1 MLKKLRISN
10 YALIDNVEISFENGM
25 TSITGETGAG
35 KSILL
40 GGLSLVLG
48 SRVDNTKIIN
58 KDKKCFVEAT
68 FDLNGQNLEVF
79 FSDNDLDFDN
89 QTIIRREINQSG
101 KSRAFVNDTP
111 VRLDQLSSLT
121 NSLLDI
127 HSQFNNLNILD
138 TNFIFLI
145 LDSLS
150 NNTIN
155 FNTYSNDFKSLMA
168 LEKKIQEKEIQRD
181 TLDSDLDYNNYL
193 LNEFNSIDL
202 DNIDLEDIENKVKEA
217 DNVDDIKEA
226 LSLINE
232 EFNSEHVG
240 ISEKLSNI
248 VRKLNKVSGSSN
260 RINSLADSLSSIIQS
275 LNDMIDDSQS
285 ILNDLSNSEED
296 INQLRGNL
304 DKIYTLQNKHRVSS
318 IDELIKI
325 KENLILVVDGH
336 QDIDQEIKD
345 LKSSKDIL
353 LSDLI
358 SRANLIH
365 KKRYSVKND
374 FEKLLNQN
382 LSELGM
388 NNSEIKID
396 LSKTESIQKNGFSE
410 GRFLLKSKKGDK
422 YSDLRNIASGGEVS
436 RIMLSIKSIL
446 SSYIKLSTII
456 FDEIDTGISGS
467 VSSKVA
473 DLMGQMSKN
482 MQVIV
487 ITHTPQVAS
496 KGDFHYKVFKK
507 EVENKIITDIKLLED
522 KERVKEIAEMLSGD
536 KSNKSANELANELL
550 NYVYLYNMN
559 MKHKNSNNSGAWIG
573 VWTAIGAAV
582 FASTNQPVWLAVGV
596 AIGAAF
602 SWQKPKNKKY
612 K

>member
-89 QTIIRREINQSG
+89 HTIIRREINQSG

-155 FNTYSNDFKSLMA
+155 FNTYTNDFKSLMA
-168 LEKKIQEKEIQRD
+168 LEKKIKEKEIQRD

-226 LSLINE
+226 LALINE

-353 LSDLI
+353 LKDLI

-410 GRFLLKSKKGDK
+410 GKFLLKSNKGDK

-550 NYVYLYNMN
+550 N
-559 MKHKNSNNSGAWIG
+559 
-573 VWTAIGAAV
+573 
-582 FASTNQPVWLAVGV
+582 
-596 AIGAAF
+596 
-602 SWQKPKNKKY
+602 
-612 K
+612 

>member
-89 QTIIRREINQSG
+89 HTIIRREINQSG

-155 FNTYSNDFKSLMA
+155 FNTYTNDFKSLMA

-193 LNEFNSIDL
+193 LKEFNSIDL

-226 LSLINE
+226 LALINE

-410 GRFLLKSKKGDK
+410 GKFLLKSNKGDK

-550 NYVYLYNMN
+550 N
-559 MKHKNSNNSGAWIG
+559 
-573 VWTAIGAAV
+573 
-582 FASTNQPVWLAVGV
+582 
-596 AIGAAF
+596 
-602 SWQKPKNKKY
+602 
-612 K
+612 

>member
-1 MLKKLRISN
+1 MLKKLKISN
-10 YALIDNVEISFENGM
+10 YALIDNIEISFENGM

-68 FDLNGQNLEVF
+68 FDLEGKDLEIF
-79 FSDNDLDFDN
+79 FLDSDLDYDN
-89 QTIIRREINQSG
+89 QTIIRREVNQNG
-101 KSRAFVNDTP
+101 KSRAFINDTP
-111 VRLDQLSSLT
+111 VRLDQLTSLT

-127 HSQFNNLNILD
+127 HSQFNNLKILD

-150 NNTIN
+150 SNTVN
-155 FNTYSNDFKSLMA
+155 ANTYKKDFKSLVE
-168 LEKKIQEKEIQRD
+168 LEKKIQEKEIQRN
-181 TLDSDLDYNNYL
+181 TLESDLDYNNYL
-193 LNEFNSIDL
+193 LNEFNSTDLDSIDL
-202 DNIDLEDIENKVKEA
+202 DYIENKVKEA
-217 DNVDDIKEA
+217 DSVDDIKEA

-232 EFNSEHVG
+232 EFNSEHIG
-240 ISEKLSNI
+240 ISERLLNI
-248 VRKLNKVSGSSN
+248 VRKLNKVTGSSN
-260 RINSLADSLSSIIQS
+260 RVKSLADNLSSIIQR
-275 LNDMIDDSQS
+275 LNDIIDDSQL
-285 ILNDLSNSEED
+285 ILNDLSSSEED
-296 INQLRGNL
+296 VNKLRENL
-304 DKIYTLQNKHRVSS
+304 NKIYTLQNKHRVSS
-318 IDELIKI
+318 IDELINI
-325 KENLILVVDGH
+325 KENLLLVIDGH
-336 QDIDQEIKD
+336 QNIDQEIKD
-345 LKSSKDIL
+345 LKSLKD
-353 LSDLI
+353 DLI
-358 SRANLIH
+358 KDLTSRANSIH
-365 KKRYSVKND
+365 EKRYSVKND

-410 GRFLLKSKKGDK
+410 GKFLLKSNKGDK

-473 DLMGQMSKN
+473 DLMDKMSKN

-496 KGDFHYKVFKK
+496 KGDYHYKVFKK

-550 NYVYLYNMN
+550 N
-559 MKHKNSNNSGAWIG
+559 
-573 VWTAIGAAV
+573 
-582 FASTNQPVWLAVGV
+582 
-596 AIGAAF
+596 
-602 SWQKPKNKKY
+602 
-612 K
+612 

>member
-89 QTIIRREINQSG
+89 HTIIRREINQSG

-155 FNTYSNDFKSLMA
+155 FNTYTNDFKSLMA
-168 LEKKIQEKEIQRD
+168 LEKKIKEKEIQRD

-202 DNIDLEDIENKVKEA
+202 GNIDLEDIENKVKEA

-226 LSLINE
+226 LALINE

-248 VRKLNKVSGSSN
+248 VKKLNKVSGSSN

-275 LNDMIDDSQS
+275 LNDIIDDSQS
-285 ILNDLSNSEED
+285 ILNDLSNSEEN

-353 LSDLI
+353 LGDLI

-410 GRFLLKSKKGDK
+410 GKFLLKSNKGDK
-422 YSDLRNIASGGEVS
+422 YSDLRDIASGGEVS

-522 KERVKEIAEMLSGD
+522 KDRVKEIAEMLSGD

-550 NYVYLYNMN
+550 N
-559 MKHKNSNNSGAWIG
+559 
-573 VWTAIGAAV
+573 
-582 FASTNQPVWLAVGV
+582 
-596 AIGAAF
+596 
-602 SWQKPKNKKY
+602 
-612 K
+612 

>member
-89 QTIIRREINQSG
+89 HTIIRREINQSG

-155 FNTYSNDFKSLMA
+155 FNTYTNDFKSLMA
-168 LEKKIQEKEIQRD
+168 LEKKIKEKEIQRD

-226 LSLINE
+226 LALINE

-248 VRKLNKVSGSSN
+248 VKKLNKVSGSSN

-353 LSDLI
+353 LGDLI

-410 GRFLLKSKKGDK
+410 GKFLLKSNKGDK
-422 YSDLRNIASGGEVS
+422 YRDLRNIASGGEIS

-550 NYVYLYNMN
+550 N
-559 MKHKNSNNSGAWIG
+559 
-573 VWTAIGAAV
+573 
-582 FASTNQPVWLAVGV
+582 
-596 AIGAAF
+596 
-602 SWQKPKNKKY
+602 
-612 K
+612 

>member
-1 MLKKLRISN
+1 MLKKIRINN
-10 YALIDNVEISFENGM
+10 YALIDNVEISFEKGM

-58 KDKKCFVEAT
+58 KDKKCFVEAV
-68 FDLNGQNLEVF
+68 FDLTGQNLEMF

-89 QTIIRREINQSG
+89 QTIIRREVNQTG
-101 KSRAFVNDTP
+101 KSRAFINDTP

-138 TNFIFLI
+138 ANFIFLI

-150 NNTIN
+150 NNTVN
-155 FNTYSNDFKSLMA
+155 FNTYSKDFKYLME

-181 TLDSDLDYNNYL
+181 TLESDFDYNNYL
-193 LNEFNSIDL
+193 LNEFNSINLDDINQEDL
-202 DNIDLEDIENKVKEA
+202 ENKVKEA

-232 EFNSEHVG
+232 EFNSEYEGV
-240 ISEKLSNI
+240 SEKFSNI

-260 RINSLADSLSSIIQS
+260 RVNSLADSLTSIIQS
-275 LNDMIDDSQS
+275 LNDIIEDSQS
-285 ILNDLSNSEED
+285 ILNDLSNPDED
-296 INQLRGNL
+296 INQLRSNL

-325 KENLILVVDGH
+325 KENLLLVVDGH

-345 LKSSKDIL
+345 LESSKDIL
-353 LSDLI
+353 LKDLI
-358 SRANLIH
+358 SKANLIH
-365 KKRYSVKND
+365 EKRYSVKND

-410 GRFLLKSKKGDK
+410 GKFLLKSNKGDN
-422 YSDLRNIASGGEVS
+422 YSDLRNIASGGEIS

-446 SSYIKLSTII
+446 SGYIKLSTII

-473 DLMGQMSKN
+473 DLMCQMSKN

-496 KGDFHYKVFKK
+496 KGDFHFKVFKR
-507 EVENKIITDIKLLED
+507 EVENKIITDIKLLKD

-550 NYVYLYNMN
+550 N
-559 MKHKNSNNSGAWIG
+559 
-573 VWTAIGAAV
+573 
-582 FASTNQPVWLAVGV
+582 
-596 AIGAAF
+596 
-602 SWQKPKNKKY
+602 
-612 K
+612 

>member
-89 QTIIRREINQSG
+89 HTIIRREINQSG

-155 FNTYSNDFKSLMA
+155 FNTYTNDFKSLMA
-168 LEKKIQEKEIQRD
+168 LEKKIKEKEIQRD

-226 LSLINE
+226 LALINE

-353 LSDLI
+353 LGDLI

-410 GRFLLKSKKGDK
+410 GKFLLKSNKGDK

-522 KERVKEIAEMLSGD
+522 KDRVKEIAEMLSGD

-550 NYVYLYNMN
+550 N
-559 MKHKNSNNSGAWIG
+559 
-573 VWTAIGAAV
+573 
-582 FASTNQPVWLAVGV
+582 
-596 AIGAAF
+596 
-602 SWQKPKNKKY
+602 
-612 K
+612 

>member
-1 MLKKLRISN
+1 MLKRLRISN

-40 GGLSLVLG
+40 GGLSLVIG

-68 FDLNGQNLEVF
+68 FDLKDQNLEVF

-155 FNTYSNDFKSLMA
+155 FNTYTNDFRSLMA

-193 LNEFNSIDL
+193 LNEFKSIDL
-202 DNIDLEDIENKVKEA
+202 DNVDLEDIENKVKEA
-217 DNVDDIKEA
+217 DNLDDIKEA

-285 ILNDLSNSEED
+285 ILDDLSNSEED

-304 DKIYTLQNKHRVSS
+304 DIIFTLQNKHRVSS

-325 KENLILVVDGH
+325 KENLILLVDGH

-353 LSDLI
+353 LKDLI

-410 GRFLLKSKKGDK
+410 GRFLLKSNKGDK

-473 DLMGQMSKN
+473 DLMDQMSKN

-507 EVENKIITDIKLLED
+507 EVENKIITDIKLLND

-550 NYVYLYNMN
+550 N
-559 MKHKNSNNSGAWIG
+559 
-573 VWTAIGAAV
+573 
-582 FASTNQPVWLAVGV
+582 
-596 AIGAAF
+596 
-602 SWQKPKNKKY
+602 
-612 K
+612 

>member
-1 MLKKLRISN
+1 MLKRLRISN

-89 QTIIRREINQSG
+89 HTIIRREINQSG

-155 FNTYSNDFKSLMA
+155 FNTYTNDFKSLMA
-168 LEKKIQEKEIQRD
+168 LEKKIKEKEIQRD

-226 LSLINE
+226 LALINE

-248 VRKLNKVSGSSN
+248 VKKLNKVSGSSN

-353 LSDLI
+353 LGDLI

-410 GRFLLKSKKGDK
+410 GKFLLKSNKGDK

-522 KERVKEIAEMLSGD
+522 NERVKEIAEMLSGD

-550 NYVYLYNMN
+550 N
-559 MKHKNSNNSGAWIG
+559 
-573 VWTAIGAAV
+573 
-582 FASTNQPVWLAVGV
+582 
-596 AIGAAF
+596 
-602 SWQKPKNKKY
+602 
-612 K
+612 

>member
-89 QTIIRREINQSG
+89 HTIIRREINQSG

-155 FNTYSNDFKSLMA
+155 FNTYTNDFKSLMA
-168 LEKKIQEKEIQRD
+168 LEKKIKEKEIQRD

-226 LSLINE
+226 LALINE

-353 LSDLI
+353 LGDLI

-410 GRFLLKSKKGDK
+410 GKFLLKSNKGDK
-422 YSDLRNIASGGEVS
+422 YSDLRDIASGGEVS

-473 DLMGQMSKN
+473 DLMGQMSNN

-550 NYVYLYNMN
+550 N
-559 MKHKNSNNSGAWIG
+559 
-573 VWTAIGAAV
+573 
-582 FASTNQPVWLAVGV
+582 
-596 AIGAAF
+596 
-602 SWQKPKNKKY
+602 
-612 K
+612 

>member
-1 MLKKLRISN
+1 MLKRLRISN

-68 FDLNGQNLEVF
+68 FDLKDQNLEVF

-155 FNTYSNDFKSLMA
+155 FNTYTNDFKSLMA

-193 LNEFNSIDL
+193 LNEFKSIDL
-202 DNIDLEDIENKVKEA
+202 DNVDLEDIENKVKEA
-217 DNVDDIKEA
+217 DSLEDIKEA

-285 ILNDLSNSEED
+285 ILDDLSNSEED

-304 DKIYTLQNKHRVSS
+304 DRIYTLQNKHRVSS

-325 KENLILVVDGH
+325 KENLILLVDGH

-353 LSDLI
+353 LKDLI

-410 GRFLLKSKKGDK
+410 GRFLLKSNKGDK

-473 DLMGQMSKN
+473 DLMDQMSKN

-507 EVENKIITDIKLLED
+507 EVENKIITDIKLLND

-536 KSNKSANELANELL
+536 KSNKSANDLANELL
-550 NYVYLYNMN
+550 N
-559 MKHKNSNNSGAWIG
+559 
-573 VWTAIGAAV
+573 
-582 FASTNQPVWLAVGV
+582 
-596 AIGAAF
+596 
-602 SWQKPKNKKY
+602 
-612 K
+612 

>member
-1 MLKKLRISN
+1 MLKRLRISN

-150 NNTIN
+150 NNTIS
-155 FNTYSNDFKSLMA
+155 FNTYTNDFKSLMA

-193 LNEFNSIDL
+193 LNEFKSIDL
-202 DNIDLEDIENKVKEA
+202 DNVDLEDIENKVKEA
-217 DNVDDIKEA
+217 DNLEDIKEA

-275 LNDMIDDSQS
+275 LNDMIDDSES

-296 INQLRGNL
+296 INQLRVNL

-318 IDELIKI
+318 LDELIKI

-336 QDIDQEIKD
+336 QDIDQEIED

-353 LSDLI
+353 LRDLI

-410 GRFLLKSKKGDK
+410 GRFLLKSNKGDK

-473 DLMGQMSKN
+473 DLMDQMSKN

-550 NYVYLYNMN
+550 N
-559 MKHKNSNNSGAWIG
+559 
-573 VWTAIGAAV
+573 
-582 FASTNQPVWLAVGV
+582 
-596 AIGAAF
+596 
-602 SWQKPKNKKY
+602 
-612 K
+612 

>member
-89 QTIIRREINQSG
+89 HTIIRREINQSG

-155 FNTYSNDFKSLMA
+155 FNTYTNDFKSLMA
-168 LEKKIQEKEIQRD
+168 LEKKIKEKEIQRD

-193 LNEFNSIDL
+193 LNEFNSIDI

-226 LSLINE
+226 LALINE

-248 VRKLNKVSGSSN
+248 VKKLNKVSGSSN

-318 IDELIKI
+318 IDELFKI

-353 LSDLI
+353 LGDLI

-410 GRFLLKSKKGDK
+410 GKFLLKSNKGDK

-473 DLMGQMSKN
+473 DLMDQMSKN

-522 KERVKEIAEMLSGD
+522 KDRVKEIAEMLSGD

-550 NYVYLYNMN
+550 N
-559 MKHKNSNNSGAWIG
+559 
-573 VWTAIGAAV
+573 
-582 FASTNQPVWLAVGV
+582 
-596 AIGAAF
+596 
-602 SWQKPKNKKY
+602 
-612 K
+612 

>member
-68 FDLNGQNLEVF
+68 FELNGQNLEVF

-89 QTIIRREINQSG
+89 HTIIRREINQSG

-155 FNTYSNDFKSLMA
+155 FNTYTNDFKSLMA

-410 GRFLLKSKKGDK
+410 GKFLLKSNKGDK

-550 NYVYLYNMN
+550 N
-559 MKHKNSNNSGAWIG
+559 
-573 VWTAIGAAV
+573 
-582 FASTNQPVWLAVGV
+582 
-596 AIGAAF
+596 
-602 SWQKPKNKKY
+602 
-612 K
+612 

>member
-89 QTIIRREINQSG
+89 HTIIRREINQSG

-155 FNTYSNDFKSLMA
+155 FNTYTNDFKSLMA
-168 LEKKIQEKEIQRD
+168 LEKKIKEKEIQRD

-226 LSLINE
+226 LALINE

-248 VRKLNKVSGSSN
+248 VKKLNKVSGSSN

-353 LSDLI
+353 LGDLI

-410 GRFLLKSKKGDK
+410 GKFLLKSNKGDK

-522 KERVKEIAEMLSGD
+522 RDRVKEIAEMLSGD

-550 NYVYLYNMN
+550 N
-559 MKHKNSNNSGAWIG
+559 
-573 VWTAIGAAV
+573 
-582 FASTNQPVWLAVGV
+582 
-596 AIGAAF
+596 
-602 SWQKPKNKKY
+602 
-612 K
+612 

>member
-1 MLKKLRISN
+1 MLKKLKISN
-10 YALIDNVEISFENGM
+10 YALIDNIEISFENGI

-68 FDLNGQNLEVF
+68 FDLEGKDLEIF
-79 FSDNDLDFDN
+79 FLDSDLDYDN
-89 QTIIRREINQSG
+89 QTIIRREVNQNG
-101 KSRAFVNDTP
+101 KSRAFINDTP
-111 VRLDQLSSLT
+111 VRLDQLTSLT

-127 HSQFNNLNILD
+127 HSQFNNLKILD

-150 NNTIN
+150 SNTVN
-155 FNTYSNDFKSLMA
+155 ANTYKKDFKSLVE
-168 LEKKIQEKEIQRD
+168 LEKKIQEKEIQRN
-181 TLDSDLDYNNYL
+181 TLESDLDYNNYL
-193 LNEFNSIDL
+193 LNEFNSTDLDSIDL
-202 DNIDLEDIENKVKEA
+202 DYIENKVKEA
-217 DNVDDIKEA
+217 DSVDDIKEA

-232 EFNSEHVG
+232 EFNSEHIG
-240 ISEKLSNI
+240 ISERLLNI
-248 VRKLNKVSGSSN
+248 VRKLNKVTGSSN
-260 RINSLADSLSSIIQS
+260 RVKSLADNLSSIIQR
-275 LNDMIDDSQS
+275 LNDIIDDSQL
-285 ILNDLSNSEED
+285 ILNDLSSSEED
-296 INQLRGNL
+296 INKLRENL
-304 DKIYTLQNKHRVSS
+304 NKIYTLQNKHRVSS
-318 IDELIKI
+318 IDELINI
-325 KENLILVVDGH
+325 KENLLLVIDGH
-336 QDIDQEIKD
+336 QNIDQEIKD
-345 LKSSKDIL
+345 LKSLKD
-353 LSDLI
+353 DLI
-358 SRANLIH
+358 KDLTSRANSIH
-365 KKRYSVKND
+365 EKRYSVKND

-410 GRFLLKSKKGDK
+410 GKFLLKSNKGDK

-473 DLMGQMSKN
+473 DLMDKMSKN

-496 KGDFHYKVFKK
+496 KGDYHYKVFKK

-550 NYVYLYNMN
+550 N
-559 MKHKNSNNSGAWIG
+559 
-573 VWTAIGAAV
+573 
-582 FASTNQPVWLAVGV
+582 
-596 AIGAAF
+596 
-602 SWQKPKNKKY
+602 
-612 K
+612 

>member
-89 QTIIRREINQSG
+89 HTIIRREINQSG

-155 FNTYSNDFKSLMA
+155 FNTYTNDFKSLMA
-168 LEKKIQEKEIQRD
+168 LEKKIKEKEIQRD

-193 LNEFNSIDL
+193 LSEFNSIDL

-226 LSLINE
+226 LALINE
-232 EFNSEHVG
+232 EFNSEHIG

-248 VRKLNKVSGSSN
+248 VKKLNKVSGSSN

-410 GRFLLKSKKGDK
+410 GKFLLKSNKGDK
-422 YSDLRNIASGGEVS
+422 YSDLRDIASGGEVS

-522 KERVKEIAEMLSGD
+522 KDRVKEIAEMLSGD

-550 NYVYLYNMN
+550 N
-559 MKHKNSNNSGAWIG
+559 
-573 VWTAIGAAV
+573 
-582 FASTNQPVWLAVGV
+582 
-596 AIGAAF
+596 
-602 SWQKPKNKKY
+602 
-612 K
+612 

>member
-89 QTIIRREINQSG
+89 HTIIRREINQSG

-155 FNTYSNDFKSLMA
+155 FNTYTNDFKSLLT

-181 TLDSDLDYNNYL
+181 ALDSDLDYNNYL

-217 DNVDDIKEA
+217 DNVDDIKETLA
-226 LSLINE
+226 LINE
-232 EFNSEHVG
+232 EFNSEHIG

-248 VRKLNKVSGSSN
+248 LRKLSKVSGSSN

-275 LNDMIDDSQS
+275 LNDMIDNSQS

-325 KENLILVVDGH
+325 KENIILLVDGH

-353 LSDLI
+353 LSGLI

-410 GRFLLKSKKGDK
+410 GKFLLKSNKGDQ

-550 NYVYLYNMN
+550 N
-559 MKHKNSNNSGAWIG
+559 
-573 VWTAIGAAV
+573 
-582 FASTNQPVWLAVGV
+582 
-596 AIGAAF
+596 
-602 SWQKPKNKKY
+602 
-612 K
+612 

>member
-1 MLKKLRISN
+1 MLKRLRISN

-89 QTIIRREINQSG
+89 HTIIRREINQSG

-155 FNTYSNDFKSLMA
+155 FNSYTNDFRSLMA

-202 DNIDLEDIENKVKEA
+202 DNVDLEDIENKVKEA
-217 DNVDDIKEA
+217 DNLDDIKEA

-260 RINSLADSLSSIIQS
+260 RINSLAESLSSIIQS

-285 ILNDLSNSEED
+285 ILNDLSNSEEN

-336 QDIDQEIKD
+336 HDIDQEIKD

-365 KKRYSVKND
+365 KKRYSVKNE

-396 LSKTESIQKNGFSE
+396 LIKTESIQKNGFSE
-410 GRFLLKSKKGDK
+410 GKFLLKSNKGDK

-550 NYVYLYNMN
+550 N
-559 MKHKNSNNSGAWIG
+559 
-573 VWTAIGAAV
+573 
-582 FASTNQPVWLAVGV
+582 
-596 AIGAAF
+596 
-602 SWQKPKNKKY
+602 
-612 K
+612 

>member
-1 MLKKLRISN
+1 MLFIIMLKRLRISN

-68 FDLNGQNLEVF
+68 FDLMDQNLEVF

-155 FNTYSNDFKSLMA
+155 FKTYTNDFRSLIA

-193 LNEFNSIDL
+193 LNEFKSIDL
-202 DNIDLEDIENKVKEA
+202 DNVDLEDIENKVKEA
-217 DNVDDIKEA
+217 DNLDDIKEA

-260 RINSLADSLSSIIQS
+260 RINSLADSLSSILRS
-275 LNDMIDDSQS
+275 LNDIIDDSQS

-325 KENLILVVDGH
+325 KENLILMVDGH
-336 QDIDQEIKD
+336 QDIEQEIKD

-353 LSDLI
+353 LKDLI

-396 LSKTESIQKNGFSE
+396 LSKTESIQKNGFCE
-410 GRFLLKSKKGDK
+410 GRFLLKSNKGDK

-446 SSYIKLSTII
+446 SSYSKLSTII

-473 DLMGQMSKN
+473 DLMDQMSKN

-507 EVENKIITDIKLLED
+507 EVKNKIITDIKLLED

-550 NYVYLYNMN
+550 N
-559 MKHKNSNNSGAWIG
+559 
-573 VWTAIGAAV
+573 
-582 FASTNQPVWLAVGV
+582 
-596 AIGAAF
+596 
-602 SWQKPKNKKY
+602 
-612 K
+612 

>member
-1 MLKKLRISN
+1 MLKRLRISN

-89 QTIIRREINQSG
+89 HTIIRREINQSG

-127 HSQFNNLNILD
+127 HSQFNNLNMLD

-155 FNTYSNDFKSLMA
+155 FNTYTNDFKSLMA

-202 DNIDLEDIENKVKEA
+202 DNVDLEDIENKVKEA

-232 EFNSEHVG
+232 EFNQEHVG
-240 ISEKLSNI
+240 VSEKLSNI

-260 RINSLADSLSSIIQS
+260 RINSLVDTLSSIIQS

-296 INQLRGNL
+296 INQLRVNL

-318 IDELIKI
+318 IDELIRI
-325 KENLILVVDGH
+325 KENLILVIDGH
-336 QDIDQEIKD
+336 QGIDQEIKD

-353 LSDLI
+353 LKDLI
-358 SRANLIH
+358 SKANLIH

-410 GRFLLKSKKGDK
+410 GRFLLKSNKGDK

-550 NYVYLYNMN
+550 N
-559 MKHKNSNNSGAWIG
+559 
-573 VWTAIGAAV
+573 
-582 FASTNQPVWLAVGV
+582 
-596 AIGAAF
+596 
-602 SWQKPKNKKY
+602 
-612 K
+612 